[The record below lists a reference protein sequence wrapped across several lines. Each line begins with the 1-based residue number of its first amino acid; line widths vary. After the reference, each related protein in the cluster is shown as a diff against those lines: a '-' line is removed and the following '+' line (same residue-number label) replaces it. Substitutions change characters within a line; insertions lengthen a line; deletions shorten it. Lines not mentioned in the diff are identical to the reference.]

1 MLLLDSLLNS
11 SLETLQDDLE
21 KFSSNNFDTNR
32 ISMTFPYTCPSNGK
46 VWVAKSKSN
55 YSMVYGI
62 NGTPSIAITPS
73 MASVALKV
81 NKGDVVSVMNGSDQD
96 NCYFYPLIN

>member
-1 MLLLDSLLNS
+1 
-11 SLETLQDDLE
+11 
-21 KFSSNNFDTNR
+21 
-32 ISMTFPYTCPSNGK
+32 MTFPYTCPSNGK
-46 VWVAKSKSN
+46 VWVAKSNSN

-62 NGTPSIAITPS
+62 NGTPSASLTPS
-73 MASVALKV
+73 MASIALKV